1 MFIKIGAKNG
11 DFEQN
16 IENLQKNRQFA
27 RCLKRFL
34 QMERVQKCENLVDLE
49 TWVNMLK
56 NAEKC
61 VSGCKNRLRY
71 RGERALRNLIQVV

>member
-56 NAEKC
+56 NAEKY